1 MNMKSFLEEN
11 GLDGFLFVGDSLCST
26 DMYYLSRFFAT
37 DRFTL
42 LAADK
47 ISLLVSSMERG
58 RADKE
63 SCADEV
69 VSTSDYNIMDKLK
82 SLGKPDEAYLE
93 VLREFLSDHGVKR
106 LGVPL
111 RFPCQ
116 LYKRLSEIFDVSI
129 LESPVSKWRAVKSQ
143 MEIEAI
149 KTVQRSCETSM
160 RLAIDLISRSEPTGE
175 MLLLD
180 GKPLT
185 SEQVRGAI
193 EVSFLEQ
200 GCDAVDTIVAGGA
213 TAADPHAR
221 GSGPLQANAPIV
233 IDIFPRSKSTRY
245 FADMTRT
252 VLRGEA
258 SREVKEIY
266 DAVLEAQLMGLK
278 AIHSGASGKDVH
290 MQVALVFDEHGY
302 PERDGKGF
310 THSTGHGVG
319 LDIHERPSLSE
330 AGETLHVNNVV
341 TVEPGLYYPEIGG
354 VRLEDLV
361 VVTEHG
367 CDNLTHFNRQLIV

>member
-1 MNMKSFLEEN
+1 MSMKSFLEEKD
-11 GLDGFLFVGDSLCST
+11 LDGFLFVGDSLCST

-42 LAADK
+42 LATDK
-47 ISLLVSSMERG
+47 TSLLVSSMERG

-69 VSTSDYNIMDKLK
+69 VSTSDYDIMERLK

-93 VLREFLSDHGVKR
+93 VLRDFLSDRGVKR
-106 LGVPL
+106 LGVPF
-111 RFPCQ
+111 RFPAQ
-116 LYKRLSEIFDVSI
+116 LYKRLSEIFTVSI
-129 LESPVSKWRAVKSQ
+129 LEGPVSKWRAVKSEQ
-143 MEIEAI
+143 EIVAI
-149 KTVQRSCETSM
+149 KSVQDSCEAAM
-160 RLAIDLISRSEPTGE
+160 RLAINLISRSEPVGE
-175 MLLLD
+175 KLLLNSE
-180 GKPLT
+180 PLT
-185 SEQVRGAI
+185 SERVRGAI
-193 EVSFLEQ
+193 EVSLLER
-200 GCDAVDTIVAGGA
+200 GCDAVDTIVAGG
-213 TAADPHAR
+213 TIAADPHAR
-221 GSGPLQANAPIV
+221 GRGPLPANAPIV

-258 SREVKEIY
+258 SRDVLEIY
-266 DAVLEAQLMGLK
+266 DAVLAAQLAGLQ

-290 MQVALVFDEHGY
+290 VQVCRVFDEHGY
-302 PERDGKGF
+302 PEREGKGF

-330 AGETLHVNNVV
+330 AGETLEINNVV

-361 VVTEHG
+361 VVTEKA
-367 CDNLTHFNRQLIV
+367 CDNLTHFDRRLVI